1 MILVYW
7 LTWHITV
14 AKKLVTEA
22 SDAAVNFSARGVWG
36 CCTGN
41 CEQLLPTP
49 PTCKLIPFRHNSLQ
63 VKLL

>member
-1 MILVYW
+1 MIPVYW

-22 SDAAVNFSARGVWG
+22 SDAGVNFSARGVWG

-49 PTCKLIPFRHNSLQ
+49 LHVS
-63 VKLL
+63 